1 MKLIKKRKRIK
12 KKRKRNLIIRD
23 TIMDV
28 KMAVI
33 LQHISNWI
41 MDMLLILG
49 KEIGNFHMYQSEEQ
63 EMTWKTNGYLFSQD
77 RMILDMIFIRK

>member
-49 KEIGNFHMYQSEEQ
+49 KEIGNFHMYRLEEQ